1 MGALPVETE
10 HRSQEPARVAVAALP
25 NDRATLTHMGR
36 VGIRALQ
43 QNASAVVARAAAGE
57 VVEITD
63 RGRPVAR
70 LVPLGEGILSS
81 LAVGARAARRRV
93 SDLPPPL
100 PATPGQ
106 PSLGELLREARA
118 AER

>member
-1 MGALPVETE
+1 VPASLWPVVVKGLR
-10 HRSQEPARVAVAALP
+10 H
-25 NDRATLTHMGR
+25 ATLTHMSR

-57 VVEITD
+57 IVEITD

-70 LVPLGEGILSS
+70 LVPLGEGRLSS
-81 LAVGARAARRRV
+81 LVAAGARPARRRV

-100 PATPGQ
+100 PASPGS
-106 PSLGELLREARA
+106 PSLGELLNEARA

>member
-1 MGALPVETE
+1 M
-10 HRSQEPARVAVAALP
+10 S
-25 NDRATLTHMGR
+25 R

-70 LVPLGEGILSS
+70 LVPVGDGVLAS
-81 LAVGARAARRRV
+81 LVAAGGRPARRRI
-93 SDLPPPL
+93 SELPPPL
-100 PATPGQ
+100 PAVPGQ
-106 PSLGELLREARA
+106 PSLGEILNEARA